1 MENSIVYKRNSTGYQ
16 DIGIFKY
23 EKTKKERN
31 IGIKRIQDII
41 LSLIALIILSP
52 VMLIIIVLIVIDDPQ
67 GSPIFSQTR
76 CGKNGT
82 LFKLY
87 KFRSMHVNAEKELG
101 ELLGY
106 NETAGIAF
114 KMKNDPR
121 VTKVGKF
128 LRKSGLDELPQF
140 WNVLRGEMSIVG
152 PRPALPVEVE
162 QYNAYHKQRMEAIPG
177 LTCYWQIQPKR
188 NLVSFDEW
196 VEMDIRYIQEQS
208 FGVDWKIIVLTM
220 GAIIRGEGM

>member
-1 MENSIVYKRNSTGYQ
+1 MENSIIYKQNSTGYQ
-16 DIGIFKY
+16 DIGIFKC
-23 EKTKKERN
+23 EQTKTERN

-41 LSLIALIILSP
+41 LSLLALIILSP

-87 KFRSMHVNAEKELG
+87 KFRSMYVNAEKELG

-106 NETAGIAF
+106 NETTGIAF

-162 QYNAYHKQRMEAIPG
+162 QYNEYYKRRMAAMPG

-208 FGVDWKIIVLTM
+208 FGVDWKIIVLTI